1 MTSNL
6 VFHSRRKAYFRILLI
21 IFILSLWLLWFFL
34 WSMFLTNKEIAKQQL
49 LINKQNEELAWSK
62 TWTWYL
68 KLEAIKQLENMTN
81 TMPRSEHINKVINM
95 LNNLK
100 QITPNQ
106 SWSIV
111 LSDFKVS
118 LESVSL
124 RWKVSNLMLLYY
136 SNPSKN
142 ILSLFDKFEQLD
154 FIKDIRVKT
163 YTKTDDSFDFVL
175 DAKVINN
182 EK

>member
-1 MTSNL
+1 
-6 VFHSRRKAYFRILLI
+6 
-21 IFILSLWLLWFFL
+21 
-34 WSMFLTNKEIAKQQL
+34 
-49 LINKQNEELAWSK
+49 
-62 TWTWYL
+62 
-68 KLEAIKQLENMTN
+68 
-81 TMPRSEHINKVINM
+81 
-95 LNNLK
+95 
-100 QITPNQ
+100 
-106 SWSIV
+106 
-111 LSDFKVS
+111 
-118 LESVSL
+118 
-124 RWKVSNLMLLYY
+124 MLLYY